1 MNMEALVEAITKEV
15 YKRLQDILVSKREGP
30 KKTAV
35 FVATEAY
42 PKLEN
47 LLTHEYAIQYFDDS
61 VRDCDVVI
69 IPKMCI
75 QLLGNLA
82 NGLSSS
88 PRERFILTM
97 LLKGKKVIALDDG
110 LVYKKYK
117 QTSNANLFKIY
128 EGYTMKIEGFGI
140 KIIHDTQSLQAC
152 CEEKIVHNVQV
163 ANGKMNDED
172 QFYKNTELISKRVIT
187 EADLKKFHLRNVKEI
202 IVKPNSIITPLAK
215 DYIRMQQMHIQRA

>member
-1 MNMEALVEAITKEV
+1 MNVEALVEAITKEV
-15 YKRLQDILVSKREGP
+15 YKRLQDIPVSKREGP

-42 PKLEN
+42 PQLEN
-47 LLTHEYAIQYFDDS
+47 LLTHEFAIQYFDDS

-82 NGLSSS
+82 NGLSNS

-97 LLKGKKVIALDDG
+97 LLKGKTVIVLEDG
-110 LVYKKYK
+110 IVYKKYK
-117 QTSNANLFKIY
+117 QTSNALLFKMY
-128 EGYTMKIEGFGI
+128 GEYVKKIEEFGV
-140 KIIHDTQSLQAC
+140 KIIHDTQLLQSC
-152 CEEKIVHNVQV
+152 CEDKIVQNAQFTKSTM
-163 ANGKMNDED
+163 NGEA
-172 QFYKNTELISKRVIT
+172 QIYKKVELISKKVIT

-202 IVKPNSIITPLAK
+202 IVTPNSIITPLAK
-215 DYIRMQQMHIQRA
+215 DYIRMQQMQVQRA